1 MSVFVLAPAA
11 PAQAAPTCRQVARD
25 LTAVVAKTAN
35 LAEGKQAFSD
45 AQQAHPDCQA
55 EFMTLGAWYDGGG
68 RDPYPF
74 KAEDDPAK
82 PFLGPVGWWW
92 NTIYV
97 SWFQRNVLLMVLFG
111 WELFLT
117 PIAVIVSIG
126 GALTGGIG
134 GLFRRGPSE
143 G

>member
-1 MSVFVLAPAA
+1 VRTRRSPDCL
-11 PAQAAPTCRQVARD
+11 
-25 LTAVVAKTAN
+25 
-35 LAEGKQAFSD
+35 
-45 AQQAHPDCQA
+45 AQQQA
-55 EFMTLGAWYDGGG
+55 RSTDHRHGGA